1 MVPHDQLM
9 NEARALANRLLAA
22 APLAA
27 RASKEVAVRTQTLP
41 PVEAIR
47 FAETMRMVATAT
59 EDAKEGQRATVEG
72 RIPRWQAR

>member
-1 MVPHDQLM
+1 MPHDQLM

-27 RASKEVAVRTQTLP
+27 RASKEVAVRTQSLS

-47 FAETMRMVATAT
+47 FAETMRIVATAT
-59 EDAKEGQRATVEG
+59 EDAKEGLRAAGEG
-72 RIPRWQAR
+72 RAPRWQSR